1 MPPSPSM
8 TSTSDSS
15 SFVSSGAPA
24 AGRMELCSCQVAT
37 CAGACNEFPFLSRLN
52 QYGEQVHGDSYLF
65 ECEGPEIRSKQMQ
78 TILGTRSLCM
88 MGQQSRCGSTW
99 LIESISH
106 ISRASF
112 GTAVGPDHGFRSAM
126 DVWKMGSICLISC
139 GACMVLKMKVYH

>member
-1 MPPSPSM
+1 
-8 TSTSDSS
+8 
-15 SFVSSGAPA
+15 
-24 AGRMELCSCQVAT
+24 
-37 CAGACNEFPFLSRLN
+37 
-52 QYGEQVHGDSYLF
+52 
-65 ECEGPEIRSKQMQ
+65 
-78 TILGTRSLCM
+78 M